1 MKNIE
6 VTYTTRVWE
15 NGKCEEGEA
24 AFILPMTDELA
35 ECYLTGVGMNR
46 GVVNLVETALEAVE
60 VMRGR
65 IYIRSSIKDYR
76 EAKGS
81 KTMKEK
87 ACTVSSVEL
96 PDGTPV
102 GLGIL
107 TDAGVK
113 AAAPFLVELF
123 AAELNE
129 QKAGVKNAV

>member
-6 VTYTTRVWE
+6 VTYTTRVRE

-46 GVVNLVETALEAVE
+46 GAVNLVETALEAVE

-76 EAKGS
+76 EAKG
-81 KTMKEK
+81 
-87 ACTVSSVEL
+87 
-96 PDGTPV
+96 
-102 GLGIL
+102 
-107 TDAGVK
+107 
-113 AAAPFLVELF
+113 
-123 AAELNE
+123 
-129 QKAGVKNAV
+129 